1 MNPEKFYLLR
11 VPVSKLWDWVKL
23 LAACVLFISVFYVG
37 TRVSLEWSQHYL
49 PLGLHLLV
57 IAFWA
62 SVVFIWVRI
71 ISGEFGKEMFIE
83 SYVNGILWPPF
94 VYSISLLVMAASVFA
109 SISVTLQ
116 RWGYATFRPPLPTD
130 LSPVVDFYM
139 WHFVN
144 LIPGLGIPETLRW
157 TQPYQYSDH
166 LSGAVLLTFK
176 IAVILPVIAS
186 FKLWHEVRKTAQL
199 RRLAKRYADAWC
211 SHNPESVAAF
221 FAENGSLTV
230 NDAPPAVGRVAIAE
244 IARGFMRDFPDMIV
258 TFDKLE
264 LRGDLTAFHWTL
276 SGTNTGPGGTGNR
289 VRISGYEL
297 WRIGNNGLIAESQG
311 LFDAAEYE
319 RQLRNQP
326 RG

>member
-1 MNPEKFYLLR
+1 MNPEKFEWVR
-11 VPVSKLWDWVKL
+11 VPFGKLWEWLKL
-23 LAACVLFISVFYVG
+23 LFACVLFIAVFYVG
-37 TRVSLEWSQHYL
+37 TRGSLEWSQNHL
-49 PLGLHLLV
+49 PLALHLLV
-57 IAFWA
+57 IGFWTLV
-62 SVVFIWVRI
+62 SLLWVRI

-116 RWGYATFRPPLPTD
+116 RCGYAKFEPPLPND
-130 LSPVVDFYM
+130 LSPVVDFYV

-166 LSGAVLLTFK
+166 LSGTVLLIFK

-186 FKLWHEVRKTAQL
+186 FKLWHDVRKTAQL
-199 RRLAKRYADAWC
+199 RRFAKRYAEAWC
-211 SHNPESVAAF
+211 SQNPEKVAAF
-221 FAENGSLTV
+221 FAEHGSLSV
-230 NDAPPAVGRVAIAE
+230 NDGPPALGRAAIAAE
-244 IARGFMRDFPDMIV
+244 AQAFMTTFPDMVV

-264 LRGDLTAFHWTL
+264 PQSNGTEFHWMLT
-276 SGTNTGPGGTGNR
+276 GTNTGPGGTGKR

-297 WRIGNNGLIAESQG
+297 WRIDNNGLIAESKG
-311 LFDAAEYE
+311 HFDAADYE
-319 RQLRNQP
+319 RQLK
-326 RG
+326 GSD